1 MFRAE
6 NSFSLLSIKEARAL
20 IACFFVADAC
30 LASAYLFL
38 FLYGNPIGNDQPG
51 MFDLGAEGNV
61 PSWYSATK
69 LFIVALCIYFYGRF
83 IVLRDKLPGLLI
95 LAGALLFVFLS
106 LDEGGQLHERFGDRL
121 TQLTAGGREET
132 AFEVT
137 GLWMV
142 FFGPPLFLALVG
154 GIVFLRRRLSIPYGI
169 FAKALTGAVVFVIA
183 AAPGDILVNY
193 LSGNALVVQTGIE
206 EFGEMVGVTLILWA
220 TMTLLAQQQPIVL
233 GQVSPAQARV
243 TERALARPSAPQHRP
258 AMGGGVAAPAAARA
272 HRQSS

>member
-1 MFRAE
+1 MLRAE
-6 NSFSLLSIKEARAL
+6 NSFFLLSTKESRAL
-20 IACFFVADAC
+20 IACFFAADVC
-30 LASAYLFL
+30 LAAAYLFL

-51 MFDLGAEGNV
+51 MFDLGGEGNV
-61 PSWYSATK
+61 PAWYSATK
-69 LFIVALCIYFYGRF
+69 LFVVALCIYFYGRF
-83 IVLRDKLPGLLI
+83 VVLRDKVAGLLI

-121 TQLTAGGREET
+121 TRVAAGGREET

-137 GLWMV
+137 GLWMM

-154 GIVFLRRRLSIPYGI
+154 SIVFLRRRLAIPYGI
-169 FAKALTGAVVFVIA
+169 FAKALAGAVIFVTA

-193 LSGNALVVQTGIE
+193 LSGNALVVQTGVE

-220 TMTLLAQQQPIVL
+220 TMTLLARQQPVVL
-233 GQVSPAQARV
+233 GKVSPAQ
-243 TERALARPSAPQHRP
+243 ERATEWASPAQHRP
-258 AMGGGVAAPAAARA
+258 VLGGGVAAPAAAQA